1 MKISEYL
8 QKKIIPSGFLANI
21 IIIAIGSFIFNFIV
35 NNKTI
40 SGTPAG
46 IIIGLAYMITGVGTF
61 GLMKWMLEKLA
72 YLIRLILWGNVEVTV
87 AKEKVSFKTRF
98 NK

>member
-8 QKKIIPSGFLANI
+8 QKKIIPSGFLVNI
-21 IIIAIGSFIFNFIV
+21 IIIAIGTFIFNFIID
-35 NNKTI
+35 NKTI

-61 GLMKWMLEKLA
+61 GLIRWILEKLI
-72 YLIRLILWGNVEVTV
+72 YLIRLILWGNVEVTI
-87 AKEKVSFKTRF
+87 AKEKVSFKTHF
-98 NK
+98 S